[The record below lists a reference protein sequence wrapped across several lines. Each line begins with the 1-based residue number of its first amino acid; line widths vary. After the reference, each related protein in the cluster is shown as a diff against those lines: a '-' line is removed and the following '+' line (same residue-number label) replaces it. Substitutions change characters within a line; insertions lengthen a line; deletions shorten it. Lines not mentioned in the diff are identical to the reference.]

1 MNIQELFGRQ
11 ASVVSPF
18 EYEQGLNLLS
28 SLEIFDKQSHSTN
41 SILLTTAIESF
52 MQIANEQE
60 PYAQS
65 QWDSSKRGT
74 FSNVMFEM
82 KHLATINSV
91 TSRDLEQYSRKNL
104 STADSMLLAINDFA
118 NQHYRSHEN
127 AVERDLLRAILTLKV
142 ESQFAG
148 QGDID
153 LLEGDAKTVA
163 PAIDFTSTTKQE
175 PRLGLCPYYVGRIR
189 KLQ

>member
-18 EYEQGLNLLS
+18 EYEQGLNLLFS

-65 QWDSSKRGT
+65 QWDSSKRLLKR
-74 FSNVMFEM
+74 NV
-82 KHLATINSV
+82 
-91 TSRDLEQYSRKNL
+91 
-104 STADSMLLAINDFA
+104 
-118 NQHYRSHEN
+118 
-127 AVERDLLRAILTLKV
+127 
-142 ESQFAG
+142 
-148 QGDID
+148 
-153 LLEGDAKTVA
+153 
-163 PAIDFTSTTKQE
+163 
-175 PRLGLCPYYVGRIR
+175 
-189 KLQ
+189 